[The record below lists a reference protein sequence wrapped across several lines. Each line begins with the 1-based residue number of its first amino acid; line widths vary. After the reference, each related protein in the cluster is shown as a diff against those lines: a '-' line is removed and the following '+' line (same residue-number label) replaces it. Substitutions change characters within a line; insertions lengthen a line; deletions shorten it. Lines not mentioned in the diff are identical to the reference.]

1 MVSVLATGTYDTGA
15 HPRVRVLV
23 EGLRAHGV
31 EVEEIVEPLRLS
43 TAERVEVLRR
53 PSRLPLLA
61 AAILRSWWRLVPRV
75 RARRRRGPRPT
86 AVLVG
91 YLGHFDAPLLRRLLR
106 PAPLVL
112 DHLISGAGT
121 AVDRGET
128 GGLKQAALRW
138 LDEVALRSADLVLVD
153 TDEHRAALPERYRDR
168 AVVVPVGA
176 DTRWSE
182 AGRRRVPAGS
192 GERLSVVFYGL
203 FTPLQGTPV
212 IAEALR
218 LLDGAVTATV
228 VGGGQ
233 DGAEVDALLD
243 GVPGVT
249 RLDWVAPDD
258 LPGLVAGHDV
268 CLGIFGTG
276 DKARRVVPNKV
287 FQGAAARCAVV
298 TSDTAPQRRAFGDD
312 VVHVPAGDAVALAD
326 ALRELAADPAR
337 VRALA
342 GAAGD
347 RAERA
352 YTARGAVEPLVAR
365 LEAWR

>member
-1 MVSVLATGTYDTGA
+1 MLHVLAAGTYDTGA

-31 EVEEIVEPLRLS
+31 VVEEVVEPLRLT

-53 PSRLPLLA
+53 PSRLPLLG

-75 RARRRRGPRPT
+75 RARRRRGPRPA

-112 DHLISGAGT
+112 DYLISGAGT

-128 GGLKQAALRW
+128 GGLKQSALRA

-153 TDEHRAALPERYRDR
+153 TEEHRDALPERHRDR

-176 DTRWSE
+176 DARWSD
-182 AGRRRVPAGS
+182 AGARRRPAGS

-203 FTPLQGTPV
+203 FTPLQGAPV

-218 LLDGAVTATV
+218 LLDGEVTATV
-228 VGGGQ
+228 VGSGQ
-233 DGAEVDALLD
+233 DGPEVDALLD
-243 GVPGVT
+243 GVPGVA
-249 RLDWVAPDD
+249 RRGWVDPDE
-258 LPGLVAGHDV
+258 LPDLVARHDV

-287 FQGAAARCAVV
+287 FQGAAARCVVV

-312 VVHVPAGDAVALAD
+312 VVHVPPGDPVALAD
-326 ALRELAADPAR
+326 ALRALAADRDR
-337 VRALA
+337 VRALSAAA
-342 GAAGD
+342 GA
-347 RAERA
+347 RAERSF
-352 YTARGAVEPLVAR
+352 TARGAVEPLVAR

>member
-15 HPRVRVLV
+15 HPRVRVLI
-23 EGLRAHGV
+23 EGLREHGV

-75 RARRRRGPRPT
+75 RARRRRAPRPT

-91 YLGHFDAPLLRRLLR
+91 YLGHFDAPLLRQLVR
-106 PAPLVL
+106 PTPLVL
-112 DHLISGAGT
+112 DYLISGAAT

-128 GGLKQAALRW
+128 GGLKQASLRW
-138 LDEVALRSADLVLVD
+138 LDDVALRSADLVLVD
-153 TDEHRAALPERYRDR
+153 TEEHRAAVPERHRSR

-176 DTRWSE
+176 DARWFE
-182 AGRRRVPAGS
+182 AGRRRAPAGS
-192 GERLSVVFYGL
+192 GERLSVVFFGL
-203 FTPLQGTPV
+203 FTPLQGAPA

-218 LLDGAVTATV
+218 MLDGEVTATV
-228 VGGGQ
+228 VGKGQ

-249 RLDWVAPDD
+249 RVDWVAPDE
-258 LPGLVAGHDV
+258 LPALVARHDV

-276 DKARRVVPNKV
+276 DKAHRVVPNKV
-287 FQGAAARCAVV
+287 FQGAAARCVVV

-312 VVHVPAGDAVALAD
+312 LVLVPAGDPVALAA
-326 ALRELAADPAR
+326 ALRALAADRSR
-337 VRALA
+337 VRVLA
-342 GAAGD
+342 DAVGD
-347 RAERA
+347 HAERA
-352 YTARGAVEPLVAR
+352 YSARGAVEPLVAR
-365 LEAWR
+365 LGAW